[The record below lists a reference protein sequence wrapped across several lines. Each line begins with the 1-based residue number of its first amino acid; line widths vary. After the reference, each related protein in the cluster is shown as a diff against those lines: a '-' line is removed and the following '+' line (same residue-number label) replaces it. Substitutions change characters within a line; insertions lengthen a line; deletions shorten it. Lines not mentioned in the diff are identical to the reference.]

1 MVVEKEMAIIIKTVL
16 FFRSLLLCSKLIIN
30 SVNKNLL
37 FQKDLS
43 KRIERWKLLLSEL
56 SYKIIHI
63 KGTYNFIADTIS
75 RIFPTSKVTNKFY
88 LHFKEI
94 KEEQDNCSFIKK
106 QLENKTTSEI
116 NINGTNLLTD
126 LKSRLL
132 ISNS

>member
-1 MVVEKEMAIIIKTVL
+1 MVVEKEMTIIIKTVL
-16 FFRSLLLCSKLIIN
+16 FFRSLLFCSKLIIN
-30 SVNKNLL
+30 NVNKNLL

-56 SYKIIHI
+56 SYKIIHT

-75 RIFPTSKVTNKFY
+75 RIFPTSKITNKFY
-88 LHFKEI
+88 LNFKEI

-106 QLENKTTSEI
+106 QLENKTTSKS
-116 NINGTNLLTD
+116 NINGTILLTD